1 MMISFNIKEIGQ
13 VCEQIRTQRAKTM
26 LDKIKNILEEAADA
40 EINLHSETARALLA
54 RQIILTLYGEVDLD
68 G

>member
-1 MMISFNIKEIGQ
+1 
-13 VCEQIRTQRAKTM
+13 M
-26 LDKIKNILEEAADA
+26 LDKIKNILKEAANA

-54 RQIILTLYGEVDLD
+54 RQIVLELHGEVDLD

>member
-1 MMISFNIKEIGQ
+1 MNVNFKEIGQ
-13 VCEQIRTQRAKTM
+13 VCESIRTQRARTM
-26 LDKIKNILEEAADA
+26 LDKIKKLLAEAADA

>member
-1 MMISFNIKEIGQ
+1 MNLNYEEIGK
-13 VCEQIRTQRAKTM
+13 VCERIRTQRAITM
-26 LDKIKNILEEAADA
+26 LDKIKKLLAEAADA

-54 RQIILTLYGEVDLD
+54 RQIVLTLYGEVDLD

>member
-1 MMISFNIKEIGQ
+1 
-13 VCEQIRTQRAKTM
+13 M
-26 LDKIKNILEEAADA
+26 LDKIKKVLAEAADA

>member
-1 MMISFNIKEIGQ
+1 MISFNIEEIGK
-13 VCEQIRTQRAKTM
+13 VCENIRTHRAKIM
-26 LDKIKNILEEAADA
+26 LDKIKKILQEAADA

>member
-1 MMISFNIKEIGQ
+1 MNVNLKEIGQ
-13 VCEQIRTQRAKTM
+13 VCESIRTQRAKTM
-26 LDKIKNILEEAADA
+26 LDKIKKLLAEAADA

>member
-1 MMISFNIKEIGQ
+1 MISFNVAEIGL
-13 VCEQIRTQRAKTM
+13 VCERIRTHRAKTM
-26 LDKIKNILEEAADA
+26 LDKIKKILEEAANA

-54 RQIILTLYGEVDLD
+54 REIVLGLYGDVDLD

>member
-1 MMISFNIKEIGQ
+1 
-13 VCEQIRTQRAKTM
+13 M
-26 LDKIKNILEEAADA
+26 LDKIKKLLEEAAEA

-54 RQIILTLYGEVDLD
+54 REIILTLYGDVESN